1 MQFFRNTNIDFL
13 GKRKYFA
20 IISAILIFSSFAVI
34 VGFGIDYGIDFT
46 GGTELAI
53 KFDKDINTDQIR
65 QAVEKAGYKGAEI
78 KSFGEDRQFL
88 IRVRESGKTAEKL
101 VDILKTNFPDNPL
114 TLLKTDTIGPKI
126 GKELRSMGVL
136 AVVLAVFAIL
146 IYIAFRFEFVF
157 GLAAVIAL
165 IHDVILTFGIIN
177 FVHHMG
183 WINIEFN
190 QNMIAAMLTVL
201 GYSVNDTV
209 IVFDRIRENREK
221 HKGLHFVKLA
231 NLSINETLSRTINTV
246 LTVELVLITIVLFGG
261 PVLQGFGFTL
271 MIGIL
276 AGAYSSI
283 YIASAFVVWFL
294 KKFKHMDVEDTAAT
308 KKTATA
314 KA

>member
-1 MQFFRNTNIDFL
+1 MQFFNNTKIDFL

-20 IISAILIFSSFAVI
+20 IFSAIIIFASIAVI
-34 VGFGIDYGIDFT
+34 GGFGIDYGIDFT

-65 QAVEKAGYKGAEI
+65 QAVETAGYKGAEI
-78 KSFGEDRQFL
+78 KSFGETRQFL

-101 VDILKTNFPDNPL
+101 VEILKTSFPDNQL

-136 AVVLAVFAIL
+136 AVILAVLAIL
-146 IYIAFRFEFVF
+146 LYIAFRFEFVF

-165 IHDVILTFGIIN
+165 IHDVIVTFGIIN

-209 IVFDRIRENREK
+209 IVFDRIRENKEK

-271 MIGIL
+271 MIGIF

-294 KKFKHMDVEDTAAT
+294 KKFKHVDVEDTED